1 MNNPQYFNSC
11 VFVCVFL
18 PNICDLK
25 AAQWYN
31 SRSLVWLAK
40 GWDKIKTK
48 DDNDNDSGNNKAI
61 ICWSWSC
68 QWSLANTFWGIWI
81 DCWSNNSKSLIFTF
95 FLFIFRSNKH
105 INEYRYIYVYRHRQR
120 HWYTDSQNK
129 VFSFKLHKF
138 CSILSFFNS
147 QLSSFKAI
155 DRQQF

>member
-1 MNNPQYFNSC
+1 MCMQFFLQIKKSRKETMNNPQYFNSC

-95 FLFIFRSNKH
+95 FFVH
-105 INEYRYIYVYRHRQR
+105 IPLQQTHQRISIYICIS
-120 HWYTDSQNK
+120 T
-129 VFSFKLHKF
+129 
-138 CSILSFFNS
+138 
-147 QLSSFKAI
+147 
-155 DRQQF
+155 

>member
-1 MNNPQYFNSC
+1 MCMQFFLQIKKSRKETMNNPQYFNSC

-95 FLFIFRSNKH
+95 FFVH
-105 INEYRYIYVYRHRQR
+105 IPLQQTHQRISIYICISTQTETLI
-120 HWYTDSQNK
+120 HWLTE
-129 VFSFKLHKF
+129 
-138 CSILSFFNS
+138 
-147 QLSSFKAI
+147 
-155 DRQQF
+155 